1 MDKSPMDKG
10 KRSRRNFLV
19 AVGAGSAAT
28 VAAVAAKTVAPVTAE
43 ASKSAAEKSSGYKVT
58 EHIRNY
64 YRTTLV

>member
-1 MDKSPMDKG
+1 MDKSPMDNT

-19 AVGAGSAAT
+19 AVGAGSAAP
-28 VAAVAAKTVAPVTAE
+28 VAAVAAKTVAPVTA
-43 ASKSAAEKSSGYKVT
+43 AAPKTAAAQSNGYKVT

>member
-1 MDKSPMDKG
+1 MDKT

-28 VAAVAAKTVAPVTAE
+28 VAAVAAKTVQPVTAE
-43 ASKSAAEKSSGYKVT
+43 ASKTARKSTGYEVT
-58 EHIRNY
+58 EHVRKY

>member
-1 MDKSPMDKG
+1 MDKT

-28 VAAVAAKTVAPVTAE
+28 VAAVAAKTVAPVAEE
-43 ASKSAAEKSSGYKVT
+43 ASKNAGAKSTGYQVT
-58 EHIRNY
+58 EHVRKY

>member
-1 MDKSPMDKG
+1 MDKSPMDKN

-19 AVGAGSAAT
+19 AVGAGSVAT
-28 VAAVAAKTVAPVTAE
+28 VAAVAAKTTAPVTVQ
-43 ASKSAAEKSSGYKVT
+43 ASADAKAKSSGYKVT

>member
-1 MDKSPMDKG
+1 MDKSPMDKT

-28 VAAVAAKTVAPVTAE
+28 VAAVAANTVAPVTAE
-43 ASKSAAEKSSGYKVT
+43 APKNAAAKSSGYKVT
-58 EHIRNY
+58 EHIRSY

>member
-1 MDKSPMDKG
+1 MNKSPIN

-28 VAAVAAKTVAPVTAE
+28 VAAVAAKTVAPVAAE
-43 ASKSAAEKSSGYKVT
+43 APKTVAAESTGYKVT

>member
-1 MDKSPMDKG
+1 MDKT

-28 VAAVAAKTVAPVTAE
+28 VAAVAAKTVAPVAGEAAKTAQ
-43 ASKSAAEKSSGYKVT
+43 AKGAGYKVT
-58 EHIRNY
+58 EHIRKY

>member
-1 MDKSPMDKG
+1 MDKSPMDKT

-28 VAAVAAKTVAPVTAE
+28 VAAVAARTVAPVTAE
-43 ASKSAAEKSSGYKVT
+43 LSKTAEAKSSGYKVT

>member
-1 MDKSPMDKG
+1 MDKT

-28 VAAVAAKTVAPVTAE
+28 VAAVAAKTVAPATGQ
-43 ASKSAAEKSSGYKVT
+43 ASKPATAKAGGYRVT
-58 EHIRNY
+58 EHIRKY

>member
-1 MDKSPMDKG
+1 MDKT

-28 VAAVAAKTVAPVTAE
+28 VAAVAAKTVGPVADEAAKTAG
-43 ASKSAAEKSSGYKVT
+43 AKSTGYQVT
-58 EHIRNY
+58 EHVRKY

>member
-1 MDKSPMDKG
+1 MDKT

-28 VAAVAAKTVAPVTAE
+28 VAAVAAKTVAPVTDAVSRTAE
-43 ASKSAAEKSSGYKVT
+43 TKSAGYTVT
-58 EHIRNY
+58 EHIRKY

>member
-1 MDKSPMDKG
+1 MEKT

-28 VAAVAAKTVAPVTAE
+28 VAAVAAKTVKPVTPE
-43 ASKSAAEKSSGYKVT
+43 AASADQKPTGYQVT
-58 EHIRNY
+58 EHVRKY

>member
-1 MDKSPMDKG
+1 MDKT

-28 VAAVAAKTVAPVTAE
+28 VAAVAAKTVAPVSE
-43 ASKSAAEKSSGYKVT
+43 AAPKSADAKSSGYKVT
-58 EHIRNY
+58 DHVRKY

>member
-1 MDKSPMDKG
+1 MDKT

-28 VAAVAAKTVAPVTAE
+28 VAAKTVEPVAAD
-43 ASKSAAEKSSGYKVT
+43 AATTDPKRAGYKVT
-58 EHIRNY
+58 EHVRKY